1 MKNLKIRGCA
11 LFLAATMGF
20 TCCGCSLKG
29 KITSS
34 KNTIYEESVENS
46 VEDSS
51 TLSSYL
57 EASTRKVKYESD
69 EYIGENGYDKLN
81 ISFQDMD
88 TQENIDGISA
98 KIIDKEGNV
107 LSSFSSSD
115 GITTLENFK
124 YEEVYTIIED
134 EVNNENYEKSSSY
147 NFCLA
152 KPNTKEEDTY
162 NCVTI
167 FKESKIYN
175 KVREGQEN
183 KFDPSQFLYS
193 EFEFDSMIIDSKTMT
208 FIERL
213 LPNIDMKEKLGNDK
227 INIEIIDV
235 EEGGLIEGGYYE
247 IRNSSNKV
255 VATFTGIN
263 EPQTIDGLEPGDYI
277 LKEVIAPDGCYND
290 KKMYQFTIDNE
301 EEDAVYKYNVLY
313 IYKEHQPSETL
324 NNNNQILK
332 RRI

>member
-1 MKNLKIRGCA
+1 MKNLKIRSCA

-29 KITSS
+29 KVTSS
-34 KNTIYEESVENS
+34 KNVGYEESIEDS

-57 EASTRKVKYESD
+57 EVSTKNVKYELD
-69 EYIGENGYDKLN
+69 EYIGKNGYDKLN

-88 TQENIDGISA
+88 TQENIDGINA
-98 KIIDKEGNV
+98 RIIDKEGNV
-107 LSSFSSSD
+107 LSSFSSND

-124 YEEVYTIIED
+124 YGEVYTIIED
-134 EVNNENYEKSSSY
+134 EVNNQNYEKFSSY

-152 KPNTKEEDTY
+152 KPNTKEDNTY

-175 KVREGQEN
+175 KIRTEQEN
-183 KFDPSQFLYS
+183 KFDPYQFLYS
-193 EFEFDSMIIDSKTMT
+193 EFEFDSTTIDSEIMP
-208 FIERL
+208 L
-213 LPNIDMKEKLGNDK
+213 LENSFSNLEEKLGNDK
-227 INIEIIDV
+227 INIEIIDIDK
-235 EEGGLIEGGYYE
+235 GDFIEGGYYE

-263 EPQTIDGLEPGDYI
+263 DTQTIDGLEPGNYI

-301 EEDAVYKYNVLY
+301 EDADYKYNALY
-313 IYKEHQPSETL
+313 IYKEHQPSATL

>member
-1 MKNLKIRGCA
+1 MKNLKIRSCA
-11 LFLAATMGF
+11 LFLAVTMGF

-29 KITSS
+29 KVTSP
-34 KNTIYEESVENS
+34 KNVGYEESIEDS

-57 EASTRKVKYESD
+57 EVSTKNIKSELD
-69 EYIGENGYDKLN
+69 EYIGKNGYDKLN

-88 TQENIDGISA
+88 TQENIDGINA
-98 KIIDKEGNV
+98 RIIDKEGNV
-107 LSSFSSSD
+107 LSSFSSND

-124 YEEVYTIIED
+124 YGEVYTIIED
-134 EVNNENYEKSSSY
+134 EVNNQNYEKFSSY

-152 KPNTKEEDTY
+152 KTNTKEEDTY

-175 KVREGQEN
+175 KVREGQES

-213 LPNIDMKEKLGNDK
+213 LPNINMKEKLGNDK
-227 INIEIIDV
+227 INIEIIDID
-235 EEGGLIEGGYYE
+235 EGDFIEGGYYE

-263 EPQTIDGLEPGDYI
+263 DTQIIDGLEPGDYI

-301 EEDAVYKYNVLY
+301 EEDADYKYNVLY
-313 IYKEHQPSETL
+313 IYKEQQPSATL

>member
-34 KNTIYEESVENS
+34 KNTVYEESVEDS

-57 EASTRKVKYESD
+57 ESSTKNVKYESD

-88 TQENIDGISA
+88 TQENIDGINA
-98 KIIDKEGNV
+98 RIIDKEGNV
-107 LSSFSSSD
+107 LSSFSSNN

-213 LPNIDMKEKLGNDK
+213 LPNINMKEKLGNDK
-227 INIEIIDV
+227 INVEIIDV
-235 EEGGLIEGGYYE
+235 EEGELIEGGYYE

-301 EEDAVYKYNVLY
+301 EENADYKYNVLY
-313 IYKEHQPSETL
+313 NYKEHQPSETL

>member
-29 KITSS
+29 KVTSS
-34 KNTIYEESVENS
+34 KNVGYEESIEDS

-57 EASTRKVKYESD
+57 ETSTKNVKYESD

-88 TQENIDGISA
+88 TQENIDGINA
-98 KIIDKEGNV
+98 RIIDKEGNV
-107 LSSFSSSD
+107 LSSFSSND

-134 EVNNENYEKSSSY
+134 EVNNQNYEKSSSY

-175 KVREGQEN
+175 KVREEQEN

-193 EFEFDSMIIDSKTMT
+193 EFEFDSTTIDSEIMP
-208 FIERL
+208 L
-213 LPNIDMKEKLGNDK
+213 LESSFSNLEEKLGNDK
-227 INIEIIDV
+227 INVEIIDV
-235 EEGGLIEGGYYE
+235 EEGELIEGGYYE

-263 EPQTIDGLEPGDYI
+263 EPQTIDGLEPGNYI

-301 EEDAVYKYNVLY
+301 EEDADYKYNVLY
-313 IYKEHQPSETL
+313 IYKEHQPSATL
-324 NNNNQILK
+324 NNNQILK

>member
-34 KNTIYEESVENS
+34 KNTIYEESIEDS
-46 VEDSS
+46 VEDNSI
-51 TLSSYL
+51 LSSYL
-57 EASTRKVKYESD
+57 EVSTKNVKYESD

-88 TQENIDGISA
+88 TQENIDGINA
-98 KIIDKEGNV
+98 RIVDKEGNV
-107 LSSFSSSD
+107 LSSFSSND

-134 EVNNENYEKSSSY
+134 EVNNQNYEKSSSY

-175 KVREGQEN
+175 KVREEQEN

-193 EFEFDSMIIDSKTMT
+193 EFEFDSTTIDSEIMP
-208 FIERL
+208 L
-213 LPNIDMKEKLGNDK
+213 LENSFSNLEEKLGNDK
-227 INIEIIDV
+227 INIEIIDID
-235 EEGGLIEGGYYE
+235 EGDFIEGGYYE

-255 VATFTGIN
+255 VAKFTGIN
-263 EPQTIDGLEPGDYI
+263 DTQTIEGLKPGNYI
-277 LKEVIAPDGCYND
+277 LKEVIAPDGCYKD
-290 KKMYQFTIDNE
+290 DEMYQFTITDD
-301 EEDAVYKYNVLY
+301 EEDAEYKYNVLY

-324 NNNNQILK
+324 NNNNNQILK